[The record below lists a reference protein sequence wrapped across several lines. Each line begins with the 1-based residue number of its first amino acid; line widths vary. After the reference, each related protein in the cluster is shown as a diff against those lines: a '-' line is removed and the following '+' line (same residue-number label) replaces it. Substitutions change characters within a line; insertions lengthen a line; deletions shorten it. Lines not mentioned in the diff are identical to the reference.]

1 MLFRS
6 NVRDLEGVINSL
18 LAHSIAFNRPIDQE
32 LATRVLRMIVK
43 IESKVITSE
52 NIVNLV
58 LQSFSVD
65 MKSLNSKSRKKE
77 IVQARQ
83 AAMHLCHQFTTLSVV
98 RIGEVIGGRDHAT
111 VLSAFKKVE
120 DMLQTDP
127 SFTQKYRAVE
137 KQLKERRD

>member
-1 MLFRS
+1 M
-6 NVRDLEGVINSL
+6 RDLEGVINSL

-43 IESKVITSE
+43 IESKVITCE
-52 NIVNLV
+52 NIINLV
-58 LQSFSVD
+58 IQNFGIDL
-65 MKSLNSKSRKKE
+65 KSLNSKSRKKE

-83 AAMHLCHQFTTLSVV
+83 AAMHLSHRFTTLSIV

-127 SFTQKYRAVE
+127 NFTSKYKAVE
-137 KQLKERRD
+137 MLLTAKRD